1 MIGAYDLLDV
11 AAELAEGRTPA
22 HWGRAASTAYYAAFH
37 CLVCTSM
44 ELCFGHPNDR
54 LRAKAWMGHAPMSSV
69 ALAFAESPD
78 LDTAE
83 IGYTTEDWR
92 RKVRQYRL
100 ETPPSEDVR
109 FIARIFLGLQRR
121 RLQADYFPDRDS
133 PNLNQTEARRTVIDA
148 GRLIQTV
155 DRCAARPPNDDL
167 VTMLSEMMRA
177 SLTTATRR

>member
-11 AAELAEGRTPA
+11 AAELAEGRTSA

-100 ETPPSEDVR
+100 E
-109 FIARIFLGLQRR
+109 
-121 RLQADYFPDRDS
+121 S

-155 DRCAARPPNDDL
+155 DRCAARPPNEDL